1 VAVIWPLSRRNPPI
15 RKVAAPG
22 AIQARFKVEH
32 AGFSLDVELH
42 LPGRGVSALFGHSG
56 SGKTSCLRCFAG
68 LDQPSAGYLQ
78 VNGELWQDSAQGI
91 FVPAH
96 QRAVG
101 YVFQDANLFAHLTV
115 LRNLEYGL
123 KRIPA
128 AQRRIALEQ
137 AVELL
142 GIAHL
147 LERLPGKLSGGEQQR
162 VGIARALLTSPRLLL
177 LDEPLASLDLKR
189 KQEVLPYLERLHQ
202 ELEIPIVY
210 VSHSPDEVARLA
222 DHLVLLEEGRVTA
235 SGPLKET
242 LLRADLPF
250 VREDDAEAVLD
261 GLVSAHDQAYGL
273 LSLQLPGTAI
283 NLQLPH
289 GPLPLGKSVRIKIKA
304 RDVTLSLQQAEHSSV
319 LNQLPGRVLDWI
331 GDSKQAHVL
340 VRVQV
345 GGEQMLARIT
355 RYSFARLNIQPEQ
368 LLWVQVKS
376 VSLLAT
382 G

>member
-1 VAVIWPLSRRNPPI
+1 M
-15 RKVAAPG
+15 G
-22 AIQARFKVEH
+22 EIQARFKVEH
-32 AGFSLDVELH
+32 AGFTLDVDVH

-68 LDQPSAGYLQ
+68 LDQPAEGYLQ

-96 QRAVG
+96 KRAVG
-101 YVFQDANLFAHLTV
+101 YVFQDANLFAHLSV
-115 LRNLEYGL
+115 LGNLQFGL
-123 KRIPA
+123 KRIPT

-142 GIAHL
+142 GIGHL
-147 LERLPGKLSGGEQQR
+147 LQRLPGKLSGGEQQR

-189 KQEVLPYLERLHQ
+189 KKEVLPYLERLHA

-222 DHLVLLEEGRVTA
+222 DHLVLLEDGKVSA

-250 VREDDAEAVLD
+250 VFEDDAEAVIDAQVL
-261 GLVSAHDQAYGL
+261 AHDHAYGL
-273 LSLQLPGTAI
+273 LAVQLPGSAI
-283 NLQLPH
+283 SLQLPH
-289 GPLPLGKSVRIKIKA
+289 GPLPLGQSVRIKIKA
-304 RDVTLSLQQAEHSSV
+304 RDVSLSLQRAEDSSV
-319 LNQLPGRVLDWI
+319 LNLLPARVIDWI
-331 GDSKQAHVL
+331 EVAEQAHVL
-340 VRVQV
+340 VRIQV
-345 GGEQMLARIT
+345 AGEQLIARIT
-355 RYSFARLNIQPEQ
+355 RYSFDRLNIQRDQ
-368 LLWVQVKS
+368 SLWAQVKS
-376 VSLLAT
+376 VSLLSIA
-382 G
+382 

>member
-1 VAVIWPLSRRNPPI
+1 MIWPFTRRQSAVTHISGKGEI
-15 RKVAAPG
+15 RA
-22 AIQARFKVEH
+22 QFKVEH
-32 AGFSLDVELH
+32 AGFALDVALD

-68 LDQPSAGYLQ
+68 LDQPRTGYLQ
-78 VNGELWQDSAQGI
+78 VNGEVWQDSARGI

-101 YVFQDANLFAHLTV
+101 YVFQDANLFAHLSV
-115 LRNLEYGL
+115 RGNLLYGF

-128 AQRRIALEQ
+128 AQRRVALDQ

-142 GIAHL
+142 GIGHL
-147 LERLPGKLSGGEQQR
+147 LERMPGHLSGGEQQR

-177 LDEPLASLDLKR
+177 MDEPLASLDLKR
-189 KQEVLPYLERLHQ
+189 KREVLPYLERLHA

-222 DHLVLLEEGRVTA
+222 DHLVVLDEGKVTA

-250 VREDDAEAVLD
+250 VFEDDAEAVVD
-261 GLVSAHDQAYGL
+261 GVVSGHDAAYGL
-273 LSLQLPGTAI
+273 LALHLSGSAI
-283 NLQLPH
+283 TVQLPH
-289 GPLPLGKSVRIKIKA
+289 AALPVGQAVRIKIMA
-304 RDVTLSLQQAEHSSV
+304 RDVSLSLQQAEQSSV
-319 LNQLPGRVLDWI
+319 LNLLPAQVLDWI
-331 GDSKQAHVL
+331 TVAEQAHVL

-345 GGEQMLARIT
+345 GGEQLMARIT
-355 RYSFARLNIQPEQ
+355 RYSFDRLNIQPG
-368 LLWVQVKS
+368 LSLWVQVKS
-376 VSLLAT
+376 MSLLSSN
-382 G
+382 

>member
-1 VAVIWPLSRRNPPI
+1 MWPLARRNPAI
-15 RKVAAPG
+15 RTVAEPG

-32 AGFSLDVELH
+32 VGFSLDVELN
-42 LPGRGVSALFGHSG
+42 LPGRGVSALFGDSG

-68 LDQPSAGYLQ
+68 LDQPRQGYLQ
-78 VNGELWQDSAQGI
+78 VNGELWQDSTQGI

-115 LRNLEYGL
+115 RRNLQYGL
-123 KRIPA
+123 KRIPT

-142 GIAHL
+142 GIEHL

-202 ELEIPIVY
+202 ELEIPIIY

-222 DHLVLLEEGRVTA
+222 DHLVLLEDGKVSA

-250 VREDDAEAVLD
+250 VFGDDAEAVVD
-261 GLVSAHDQAYGL
+261 GAVTAHDQAYGL
-273 LSLQLPGTAI
+273 LYLQLPDSQI
-283 NLQLPH
+283 NLRLPH
-289 GPLPLGKSVRIKIKA
+289 GPLPLGQSVRIKIKA
-304 RDVTLSLQQAEHSSV
+304 RDVSLSLQQAEDSSV
-319 LNQLPGRVLDWI
+319 LNLLPARVLDWI
-331 GDSKQAHVL
+331 
-340 VRVQV
+340 
-345 GGEQMLARIT
+345 
-355 RYSFARLNIQPEQ
+355 
-368 LLWVQVKS
+368 
-376 VSLLAT
+376 
-382 G
+382 

>member
-1 VAVIWPLSRRNPPI
+1 MIWPLARRNPVI
-15 RKVAAPG
+15 RTVAG
-22 AIQARFKVEH
+22 AGEIQARFKVAH
-32 AGFSLDVELH
+32 AGFTLDVELN

-91 FVPAH
+91 FVPGH

-115 LRNLEYGL
+115 RRNLQYGL

-142 GIAHL
+142 GIEHL

-202 ELEIPIVY
+202 ELEIPIIY

-222 DHLVLLEEGRVTA
+222 DHLVLLEDGKVSA

-250 VREDDAEAVLD
+250 VFEDDAEAVVD
-261 GLVSAHDQAYGL
+261 GQVSGHDPAYGL
-273 LSLQLPGTAI
+273 LSLQLPDSVI
-283 NLQLPH
+283 NLRLPH
-289 GPLPLGKSVRIKIKA
+289 GPLPLGQSVRIKVKA
-304 RDVTLSLQQAEHSSV
+304 RDVSLSLQQAEDSSV
-319 LNQLPGRVLDWI
+319 LNLLPARVLDWI
-331 GDSKQAHVL
+331 NVAEQAHVL

-345 GGEQMLARIT
+345 GGEQLIARIT
-355 RYSFARLNIQPEQ
+355 RYSFDRLQIQREQ
-368 LLWVQVKS
+368 LLWAQVKS
-376 VSLLAT
+376 VSLLST
-382 G
+382 H

>member
-1 VAVIWPLSRRNPPI
+1 MIWPFSRRP
-15 RKVAAPG
+15 AATHTVSAPSE
-22 AIQARFKVEH
+22 IHARFKVEH
-32 AGFSLDVELH
+32 PGFALDVELN

-68 LDQPSAGYLQ
+68 LDQPSEGYLQ
-78 VNGELWQDSAQGI
+78 VNGELWQDSAQSV

-96 QRAVG
+96 QRAIG

-115 LRNLEYGL
+115 RRNLQYGL

-142 GIAHL
+142 GIGHL

-177 LDEPLASLDLKR
+177 MDEPLASLDLKR

-202 ELEIPIVY
+202 ELEIPILY

-222 DHLVLLEEGRVTA
+222 DHLVLLEDGKVSA

-250 VREDDAEAVLD
+250 VFEDDAEAVVD
-261 GLVSAHDQAYGL
+261 GVVTAHDQAYGL
-273 LSLQLPGTAI
+273 LYLQLPDGQI
-283 NLQLPH
+283 NLRLPH
-289 GPLPLGKSVRIKIKA
+289 GPLSLGQSVRIKIKA
-304 RDVTLSLQQAEHSSV
+304 RDVSLSLQQAEDSSV
-319 LNQLPGRVLDWI
+319 LNLLPARVLDWI
-331 GDSKQAHVL
+331 SVAEQAHML

-345 GGEQMLARIT
+345 GGEQLIARIT
-355 RYSFARLNIQPEQ
+355 RYSFDRLQIQREQ
-368 LLWVQVKS
+368 LLWAQVKS
-376 VSLLAT
+376 VSLLST
-382 G
+382 H

>member
-1 VAVIWPLSRRNPPI
+1 MIWPFTRRQSAVTHISGKGEI
-15 RKVAAPG
+15 RA
-22 AIQARFKVEH
+22 QFKVEH
-32 AGFSLDVELH
+32 AGFALDVALD

-68 LDQPSAGYLQ
+68 LDQPSQGYLEI
-78 VNGELWQDSAQGI
+78 NGELWQDSARGI

-101 YVFQDANLFAHLTV
+101 YVFQDANLFAHLSV
-115 LRNLEYGL
+115 RGNLLYGF

-128 AQRRIALEQ
+128 AQRRVALDQ

-142 GIAHL
+142 GIGHL
-147 LERLPGKLSGGEQQR
+147 LERMPGHLSGGEQQR

-177 LDEPLASLDLKR
+177 MDEPLASLDLKR
-189 KQEVLPYLERLHQ
+189 KREVLPYLERLHA

-222 DHLVLLEEGRVTA
+222 DHLVVLDEGKVTA

-250 VREDDAEAVLD
+250 VFEDDAEAVVD
-261 GLVSAHDQAYGL
+261 GVVSGHDAAYGL
-273 LSLQLPGTAI
+273 LALHLSGSSITV
-283 NLQLPH
+283 QLPH
-289 GPLPLGKSVRIKIKA
+289 AALPVGQAVRIKIMA
-304 RDVTLSLQQAEHSSV
+304 RDVSLSLQQAEQSSV
-319 LNQLPGRVLDWI
+319 LNLLPARVLDCI
-331 GDSKQAHVL
+331 RVAEQAHVL

-345 GGEQMLARIT
+345 GGEQLMARIT
-355 RYSFARLNIQPEQ
+355 RYSFDRLNIQPG
-368 LLWVQVKS
+368 LSLWVQVKS
-376 VSLLAT
+376 MSLLSSN
-382 G
+382 